1 VNDGVSTY
9 LCTGCPLGCRLEVE
23 VVEDDV
29 VEVRGFAC
37 RRGERYGRQE
47 HLDPRRSVTTTVWIE
62 GAVIRRAPVRTA
74 EEVPKDRIDDVVR
87 ALRGLQVRAPIR
99 RGDLVLA
106 DAGGTGIDV
115 VATRDLARLERHL
128 PSSEHRR
135 FHETGER
142 RQATD

>member
-1 VNDGVSTY
+1 VSGPSSRPDPTAGEVHTY

-23 VVEDDV
+23 VVEDDI

-37 RRGERYGRQE
+37 RRGERYGQQE

-74 EEVPKDRIDDVVR
+74 EEIPKDRIGDVMR

-99 RGDLVLA
+99 RGDVVLE
-106 DAGGTGIDV
+106 DAAGTGIDV
-115 VATRDLARLERHL
+115 IATRDLDHLETTT
-128 PSSEHRR
+128 SRR
-135 FHETGER
+135 PDR
-142 RQATD
+142 